1 MLYSPLYTTASLLM
15 VLGPQAQVLS
25 FLVPTKFLFLPY
37 SQTQSSEIPIFL
49 AVIAESRDELGGVG
63 EL

>member
-1 MLYSPLYTTASLLM
+1 M

-63 EL
+63 ELW